1 MYGGSKRLYAFCA
14 ERVGGGTFDS
24 LGVPP
29 DAAGCSGGTHDSSRA
44 VHLVGYLHHM
54 LLIAAQVWRNLVSL
68 GGGRPHYNG
77 FRVKIPVV
85 CSFSARLNV
94 VVLGSFLPHCIMGYF
109 RVACSVVRML
119 YLVLAAMIT
128 GTNNL

>member
-1 MYGGSKRLYAFCA
+1 MK
-14 ERVGGGTFDS
+14 RVGGGTFNN
-24 LGVPP
+24 LELPP
-29 DAAGCSGGTHDSSRA
+29 DVAGCSECALDSSHVAHA
-44 VHLVGYLHHM
+44 VGHLWEM
-54 LLIAAQVWRNLVSL
+54 LVIAAQMRRNLLSL
-68 GGGRPHYNG
+68 RKGKLYYRGS
-77 FRVKIPVV
+77 RVRIPVA

-94 VVLGSFLPHCIMGYF
+94 IVLGSFLPHCIMGYF